1 MHCRFGLTSHC
12 TRGWNLWQ
20 PCTCFACVL
29 AGGLGC
35 PCSKQSI
42 GGSCCGL
49 HLTAWPHSVPCCGLV
64 KELLW
69 AGSTCCAV
77 LEAVSNLCWAQ
88 PLSSRSWGC
97 ASARALLKLVGKQC
111 HEGSLHTI
119 LQCLLAMPASSG
131 SFPYCC
137 SQLKPFALYKT
148 KQNQNDFHAQ
158 TIQLVLWVHAL
169 QCGIN
174 PPRHRHSFTGVP
186 LNLGGET

>member
-119 LQCLLAMPASSG
+119 LQCLLAQVAFRTAVLSLNLLL
-131 SFPYCC
+131 F
-137 SQLKPFALYKT
+137 T
-148 KQNQNDFHAQ
+148 KQNKTRMTSMHRPSSSYCGCMHYNVAL
-158 TIQLVLWVHAL
+158 TPPGTGTAL
-169 QCGIN
+169 QVC
-174 PPRHRHSFTGVP
+174 H
-186 LNLGGET
+186 